1 MRRTAL
7 TLLAA
12 GATVL
17 GLAACDPSL
26 STSSSRSTAPV
37 VAATTGSVPAPAAPA
52 ASDTAPAA
60 APPAA
65 APVGGGDAA
74 KDAEITKCTI
84 NDVLK
89 MPEAEVRITN
99 HSGKSSNYIVQL
111 EFTDT
116 SGTRVAEGAAA
127 TSNLAPN
134 QAAVQK
140 APGTAQVS
148 GKVSCRITNVT
159 RYAAP

>member
-17 GLAACDPSL
+17 GLAACDPST
-26 STSSSRSTAPV
+26 STSSGSTAPA
-37 VAATTGSVPAPAAPA
+37 VAATTAGAPAAPA
-52 ASDTAPAA
+52 AGDTAPAA

-65 APVGGGDAA
+65 APAGGGDAA
-74 KDAEITKCTI
+74 KDAEITKCTV
-84 NDVLK
+84 NDLLK

-99 HSGKSSNYIVQL
+99 HSSKSSNYIVQL
-111 EFTDT
+111 EFTDA
-116 SGTRVAEGAAA
+116 SGTRIAEGAAA
-127 TSNLAPN
+127 TNNLAPS

-140 APGTAQVS
+140 APGAAQVS
-148 GKVSCRITNVT
+148 GKVNCRITGVT

>member
-17 GLAACDPSL
+17 GLAACDPSAG
-26 STSSSRSTAPV
+26 TSGKSTAPA
-37 VAATTGSVPAPAAPA
+37 VAATTAGAPAAAAPA
-52 ASDTAPAA
+52 ASGAAPAAAAPAA
-60 APPAA
+60 APA
-65 APVGGGDAA
+65 GGGDAA

-89 MPEAEVRITN
+89 MPEAEVKITN
-99 HSGKSSNYIVQL
+99 HSSKSSNYIVQL
-111 EFTDT
+111 EFTDAA
-116 SGTRVAEGAAA
+116 GTRVAEGAAA
-127 TSNLAPN
+127 TNNLAPN

-140 APGTAQVS
+140 APGAAQVS